1 MRILIIL
8 LFSLSLYA
16 ENIICLNAID
26 DMILAIENND
36 KTKALQLTDIIV
48 KECEDIEAVV
58 QAGAVRQPHAV
69 GAQCHLDIKCH
80 AIAVVDRIGI
90 ALPGRLVAALPRI

>member
-26 DMILAIENND
+26 DMILAIESND
-36 KTKALQLTDIIV
+36 KTKAIQLTDIIV
-48 KECEDIEAVV
+48 KECKDTKAVEL
-58 QAGAVRQPHAV
+58 AKKMKRE
-69 GAQCHLDIKCH
+69 LEK
-80 AIAVVDRIGI
+80 
-90 ALPGRLVAALPRI
+90 

>member
-26 DMILAIENND
+26 DMILAIESSD
-36 KTKALQLTDIIV
+36 KTKAIQLTDIIV
-48 KECEDIEAVV
+48 KECEDIEAIELAKKMKWEL
-58 QAGAVRQPHAV
+58 QNEK
-69 GAQCHLDIKCH
+69 I
-80 AIAVVDRIGI
+80 
-90 ALPGRLVAALPRI
+90 

>member
-26 DMILAIENND
+26 DMILAIESND
-36 KTKALQLTDIIV
+36 KTKAIQLTDIIV
-48 KECEDIEAVV
+48 KECEDIEAIEL
-58 QAGAVRQPHAV
+58 AKEMKWE
-69 GAQCHLDIKCH
+69 LEKCKKQ
-80 AIAVVDRIGI
+80 
-90 ALPGRLVAALPRI
+90 

>member
-1 MRILIIL
+1 MRILIIS

-16 ENIICLNAID
+16 ENTNCLNAID

-48 KECEDIEAVV
+48 KECEDIEAVELAKKMKREL
-58 QAGAVRQPHAV
+58 QE
-69 GAQCHLDIKCH
+69 
-80 AIAVVDRIGI
+80 
-90 ALPGRLVAALPRI
+90 

>member
-26 DMILAIENND
+26 DMILAIKSND
-36 KTKALQLTDIIV
+36 KTKAIQLTDIIV
-48 KECEDIEAVV
+48 KECKNIEAIEL
-58 QAGAVRQPHAV
+58 AKKMKWE
-69 GAQCHLDIKCH
+69 LEK
-80 AIAVVDRIGI
+80 
-90 ALPGRLVAALPRI
+90 